1 MEKLDKLIKD
11 LNKDIFCGVGTQIF
25 IQDLEDFKMDGLYG
39 IVNGKYKLG
48 VLGEKNIFVDATL
61 KSDNMNLYD
70 ENGKVLINLSD
81 YGYDPI
87 DFFAKK
93 KNISRLWG
101 IKLKKL

>member
-11 LNKDIFCGVGTQIF
+11 LNKDIFCGSGTQIF
-25 IQDLEDFKMDGLYG
+25 IQNLEDFKMDGLYG

-70 ENGKVLINLSD
+70 NEGNVLINLSD
-81 YGYDPI
+81 YGYEPI
-87 DFFAKK
+87 DFSED
-93 KNISRLWG
+93 IL
-101 IKLKKL
+101 